1 MKKKKNTTQESL
13 ITVVIMAASIIAF
26 IGGYVLSSGLTTRDF
41 YSINYVNN
49 DEVVSA
55 DTGLTG
61 DLAFD
66 ENNLYDRD
74 INYKYNISFPTLN
87 VNENTELKTEYGNNG
102 YEVVVRKYV
111 DGVLSKEYKLEFD
124 NQVNDILAHKG
135 VDESKDVIYYLLANG
150 TVEYTLVE
158 DLMTNDYL
166 RTNGR
171 LTEAENIVRFVNGT
185 ACNKDTGICDEVIF
199 AQTNDGL
206 LYNIDEMI

>member
-1 MKKKKNTTQESL
+1 MKKKKNSTQESL
-13 ITVVIMAASIIAF
+13 ITVVILSAAIIAF

-41 YSINYVNN
+41 YTINYSND

-55 DTGLTG
+55 DTSLSR

-74 INYKYNISFPTLN
+74 INYKYDISFPTLS
-87 VNENTELKTEYGNNG
+87 VNENTYLETKYGTNG
-102 YEVVVRKYV
+102 YEVVVEKYV
-111 DGVLSKEYKLEFD
+111 DGALVNEYRLEFD
-124 NQVNDILAHKG
+124 TQVNDILAHKG

-150 TVEYTLVE
+150 TVEYTLVD
-158 DLMTNDYL
+158 DLIANDYL

-171 LTEAENIVRFVNGT
+171 LTEAENVVRFINGT

-199 AQTNDGL
+199 GQTKDGL
-206 LYNIDEMI
+206 LYNMDEMI